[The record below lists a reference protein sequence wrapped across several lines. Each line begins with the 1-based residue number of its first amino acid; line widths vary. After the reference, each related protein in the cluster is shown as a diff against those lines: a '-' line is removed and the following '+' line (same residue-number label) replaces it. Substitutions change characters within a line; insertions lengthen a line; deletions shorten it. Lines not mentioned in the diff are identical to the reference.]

1 MQLEIGKI
9 YNGKVKGITQ
19 YGAFVDIDGGGTG
32 MVHISEIANT
42 YVSDI
47 REHLTEEQEVQ
58 VKVIGINEQ
67 GKVSLS
73 IKKVSDNGDSQPRQR
88 RFDKGQGRPDRGFDK
103 GDRGADRGADRGY
116 DRGADRGADRGD
128 RNADRGDRS
137 DKGGDRGER
146 RSKPNIWEPK
156 KQIPQSEMTFE
167 DMMSRFK
174 QTSEERMCDLKR
186 STDRKNGTRR
196 K

>member
-9 YNGKVKGITQ
+9 YTGKIKGIAQ

-32 MVHISEIANT
+32 MVHISEISNT
-42 YVSDI
+42 FVNAVRD
-47 REHLTEEQEVQ
+47 HLTEGQEVK

-73 IKKVSDNGDSQPRQR
+73 IKKAEVADENGVEKKP
-88 RFDKGQGRPDRGFDK
+88 FKK
-103 GDRGADRGADRGY
+103 
-116 DRGADRGADRGD
+116 
-128 RNADRGDRS
+128 
-137 DKGGDRGER
+137 ER
-146 RSKPNIWEPK
+146 KTKPNIYEPK
-156 KQIPQSEMTFE
+156 KTIPQSEMTFD
-167 DMMSRFK
+167 DMLAHFK
-174 QTSEERMCDLKR
+174 QSSEERIGDLKR

>member
-1 MQLEIGKI
+1 MQQLEIGKI

-19 YGAFVDIDGGGTG
+19 YGAFVDIEGGGSG

-42 YVSDI
+42 YVSEI
-47 REHLTEEQEVQ
+47 RDHLTENQEVK
-58 VKVIGINEQ
+58 VKVIGINEA

-73 IKKVSDNGDSQPRQR
+73 IKKAAENGDSAPQQKQR
-88 RFDKGQGRPDRGFDK
+88 R
-103 GDRGADRGADRGY
+103 
-116 DRGADRGADRGD
+116 
-128 RNADRGDRS
+128 
-137 DKGGDRGER
+137 GGDRDQRER
-146 RSKPNIWEPK
+146 RDNRPKPNIWEPK
-156 KQIPQSEMTFE
+156 QQTPPSEMTFE

>member
-1 MQLEIGKI
+1 MQLEIGNI

-19 YGAFVDIDGGGTG
+19 YGAFIDIEGGGTG

-42 YVSDI
+42 YVNNI
-47 REHLTEEQEVQ
+47 HEHLTENQEVK
-58 VKVIGINEQ
+58 VKVIGINEA

-73 IKKVSDNGDSQPRQR
+73 IKKATDQPAPQRPQKRSDNGSHNS
-88 RFDKGQGRPDRGFDK
+88 RPQ
-103 GDRGADRGADRGY
+103 
-116 DRGADRGADRGD
+116 
-128 RNADRGDRS
+128 
-137 DKGGDRGER
+137 
-146 RSKPNIWEPK
+146 KPNIWEPK
-156 KQIPQSEMTFE
+156 KQTPPSEMTFE

>member
-73 IKKVSDNGDSQPRQR
+73 IKKVSDNGDSQPVRDALTR
-88 RFDKGQGRPDRGFDK
+88 VRADPTAASIRAAT
-103 GDRGADRGADRGY
+103 GAKEATAVQTEATGVLREEIAAIRAATAVSAAASPISGSP
-116 DRGADRGADRGD
+116 
-128 RNADRGDRS
+128 RS
-137 DKGGDRGER
+137 RYL
-146 RSKPNIWEPK
+146 
-156 KQIPQSEMTFE
+156 
-167 DMMSRFK
+167 SRK
-174 QTSEERMCDLKR
+174 
-186 STDRKNGTRR
+186 
-196 K
+196 

>member
-19 YGAFVDIDGGGTG
+19 YGAFVEIESGCTG

-42 YVSDI
+42 YVSEI
-47 REHLTEEQEVQ
+47 REHLTENQEVK
-58 VKVIGINEQ
+58 VKVIGINEA

-73 IKKVSDNGDSQPRQR
+73 IKKAMDNPPPQQNNRPRRQDNGGNQ
-88 RFDKGQGRPDRGFDK
+88 
-103 GDRGADRGADRGY
+103 
-116 DRGADRGADRGD
+116 
-128 RNADRGDRS
+128 N
-137 DKGGDRGER
+137 
-146 RSKPNIWEPK
+146 RSKPNVWEPK
-156 KQIPQSEMTFE
+156 KQTPPSEMTFE

-174 QTSEERMCDLKR
+174 QSSEERMCDIKR

>member
-1 MQLEIGKI
+1 MQLEIGKV

-19 YGAFVDIDGGGTG
+19 YGAFVDIEGGGTG

-42 YVSDI
+42 YVNDI
-47 REHLTEEQEVQ
+47 REHLAEEQEVK
-58 VKVIGINEQ
+58 VKVIGINEA

-73 IKKVSDNGDSQPRQR
+73 IKKASENGDAQPRQR
-88 RFDKGQGRPDRGFDK
+88 RFDKGQRFEKGDKGGEKFDKGERSFDK
-103 GDRGADRGADRGY
+103 GDK
-116 DRGADRGADRGD
+116 
-128 RNADRGDRS
+128 NS
-137 DKGGDRGER
+137 ER
-146 RSKPNIWEPK
+146 PQRSKPVIWEPK
-156 KQIPQSEMTFE
+156 KQIPPSEMTFE

>member
-19 YGAFVDIDGGGTG
+19 YGAFVDIEGGCTG

-42 YVSDI
+42 YVSEI
-47 REHLTEEQEVQ
+47 REHLTENQEVK
-58 VKVIGINEQ
+58 VKVIGINEA

-73 IKKVSDNGDSQPRQR
+73 IKKAQENPPPQQNRPRRQDNGG
-88 RFDKGQGRPDRGFDK
+88 GQ
-103 GDRGADRGADRGY
+103 
-116 DRGADRGADRGD
+116 
-128 RNADRGDRS
+128 N
-137 DKGGDRGER
+137 
-146 RSKPNIWEPK
+146 RSKPNVWEPK
-156 KQIPQSEMTFE
+156 KQTPPSEMTFE

-174 QTSEERMCDLKR
+174 QTSEERMCDIKC

>member
-19 YGAFVDIDGGGTG
+19 YGAFVDIEGGGTG

-42 YVSDI
+42 YVSEI
-47 REHLTEEQEVQ
+47 RDHLSEDQDVR

-73 IKKVSDNGDSQPRQR
+73 IKKASENAESGEQR
-88 RFDKGQGRPDRGFDK
+88 PKKDRGE
-103 GDRGADRGADRGY
+103 
-116 DRGADRGADRGD
+116 
-128 RNADRGDRS
+128 RGDRS
-137 DKGGDRGER
+137 EGGNNRKNSEK

-156 KQIPQSEMTFE
+156 KTVPVSEMSFE
-167 DMMSRFK
+167 DMMSHFK
-174 QTSEERMCDLKR
+174 QTSEERIGDLKR

>member
-19 YGAFVDIDGGGTG
+19 YGAFVEIESGCTG

-42 YVSDI
+42 YVSEI
-47 REHLTEEQEVQ
+47 REHLTENQEVK
-58 VKVIGINEQ
+58 VKVIGINEA

-73 IKKVSDNGDSQPRQR
+73 IKKAVDNPPPQQNNRPRRQDNGGNQ
-88 RFDKGQGRPDRGFDK
+88 
-103 GDRGADRGADRGY
+103 
-116 DRGADRGADRGD
+116 
-128 RNADRGDRS
+128 N
-137 DKGGDRGER
+137 
-146 RSKPNIWEPK
+146 RSKPNVWEPK
-156 KQIPQSEMTFE
+156 KQTPPSEMTFE

-174 QTSEERMCDLKR
+174 QSSEERMCDIKR

>member
-1 MQLEIGKI
+1 MQLEIGKV

-19 YGAFVDIDGGGTG
+19 YGAFVDIEGGGTG

-47 REHLTEEQEVQ
+47 REHLTEDQDVK

-73 IKKVSDNGDSQPRQR
+73 IKKASENGDAQPRQR
-88 RFDKGQGRPDRGFDK
+88 RFDKGQGKFDK
-103 GDRGADRGADRGY
+103 
-116 DRGADRGADRGD
+116 
-128 RNADRGDRS
+128 N
-137 DKGGDRGER
+137 DKGGDKSEKFDKGEKNSER
-146 RSKPNIWEPK
+146 PQRSKPVIWEPK
-156 KQIPQSEMTFE
+156 KQIPPSEMTFE

>member
-19 YGAFVDIDGGGTG
+19 YGAFVDIEGGGTG

-47 REHLTEEQEVQ
+47 REHLSEDQEVK
-58 VKVIGINEQ
+58 VKVIGINEA

-73 IKKVSDNGDSQPRQR
+73 IKKASENGDSQQRQR
-88 RFDKGQGRPDRGFDK
+88 RFDKGQGKFDKGGDRGDRGADKGDRSFDK
-103 GDRGADRGADRGY
+103 GDRGG
-116 DRGADRGADRGD
+116 
-128 RNADRGDRS
+128 
-137 DKGGDRGER
+137 DKGER
-146 RSKPNIWEPK
+146 AQRSKPVVWEPK
-156 KQIPQSEMTFE
+156 KQIPPSEMTFE

>member
-19 YGAFVDIDGGGTG
+19 YGAFVDIEGGGTG

-47 REHLTEEQEVQ
+47 REHLTEDQEVK
-58 VKVIGINEQ
+58 VKVIGINEA

-73 IKKVSDNGDSQPRQR
+73 IKKASENGDSQQRQR
-88 RFDKGQGRPDRGFDK
+88 RFDKGQGKFEKGSDRAGDKGERSFDK
-103 GDRGADRGADRGY
+103 GDRG
-116 DRGADRGADRGD
+116 
-128 RNADRGDRS
+128 N
-137 DKGGDRGER
+137 DKGER
-146 RSKPNIWEPK
+146 PQRSKPVVWEPK
-156 KQIPQSEMTFE
+156 KQIPPSEMTFE

>member
-9 YNGKVKGITQ
+9 YTGKVKGITQ
-19 YGAFVDIDGGGTG
+19 YGAFVDIEGGATG

-42 YVSDI
+42 YVSEI
-47 REHLTEEQEVQ
+47 RDHLQEGQDVQ

-73 IKKVSDNGDSQPRQR
+73 IRKAIENNSPAPERKNNFQPGRDR
-88 RFDKGQGRPDRGFDK
+88 KNKG
-103 GDRGADRGADRGY
+103 AV
-116 DRGADRGADRGD
+116 
-128 RNADRGDRS
+128 
-137 DKGGDRGER
+137 
-146 RSKPNIWEPK
+146 WEPK
-156 KQIPQSEMTFE
+156 KSTPPSEMTFE
-167 DMMSRFK
+167 DMMSHFK
-174 QTSEERMCDLKR
+174 QSSEERIGDLKR

>member
-1 MQLEIGKI
+1 MQQLEIGKI

-42 YVSDI
+42 FVNEI
-47 REHLTEEQEVQ
+47 RDHLMENQEVK
-58 VKVIGINEQ
+58 VKVIGVNEA

-73 IKKVSDNGDSQPRQR
+73 IKKAIEADHSAPAAPRSHQKKSGDGSQ
-88 RFDKGQGRPDRGFDK
+88 
-103 GDRGADRGADRGY
+103 
-116 DRGADRGADRGD
+116 
-128 RNADRGDRS
+128 NRS
-137 DKGGDRGER
+137 RA
-146 RSKPNIWEPK
+146 NVWEPK
-156 KQIPQSEMTFE
+156 KQQPLSEMSFE

-174 QTSEERMCDLKR
+174 QTSEERQCDLKR

>member
-9 YNGKVKGITQ
+9 YTGKIKGIAQ

-32 MVHISEIANT
+32 MVHISEISNT
-42 YVSDI
+42 FVNAVRD
-47 REHLTEEQEVQ
+47 HLTEGQEVK

-73 IKKVSDNGDSQPRQR
+73 IKKAEVADENG
-88 RFDKGQGRPDRGFDK
+88 
-103 GDRGADRGADRGY
+103 
-116 DRGADRGADRGD
+116 
-128 RNADRGDRS
+128 
-137 DKGGDRGER
+137 GEKKPFKKER
-146 RSKPNIWEPK
+146 KIKPNIYEPK
-156 KQIPQSEMTFE
+156 KTIPQSEMTFD
-167 DMMSRFK
+167 DMLAHFK
-174 QTSEERMCDLKR
+174 QSSEERIGDLKR

>member
-19 YGAFVDIDGGGTG
+19 YGAFVDIEGGGTG

-42 YVSDI
+42 YVNEI
-47 REHLTEEQEVQ
+47 RDHLTENQEVR
-58 VKVIGINEQ
+58 VKVIGINEA

-73 IKKVSDNGDSQPRQR
+73 IKKASENGDNKNDNRGERDQR
-88 RFDKGQGRPDRGFDK
+88 
-103 GDRGADRGADRGY
+103 
-116 DRGADRGADRGD
+116 
-128 RNADRGDRS
+128 
-137 DKGGDRGER
+137 KGGDRNFNRGEGSDQQRPQNR
-146 RSKPNIWEPK
+146 RNNDQNRQKPNIWEPK
-156 KQIPQSEMTFE
+156 KQTPPSEMTFE

>member
-9 YNGKVKGITQ
+9 YNGRVKGITQ

-42 YVSDI
+42 FVNEI
-47 REHLTEEQEVQ
+47 RDHLTENQEVR
-58 VKVIGINEQ
+58 VKVIGINEA

-73 IKKVSDNGDSQPRQR
+73 IKKAKDAPPATQKPKRQN
-88 RFDKGQGRPDRGFDK
+88 DGQRKSRPNV
-103 GDRGADRGADRGY
+103 Y
-116 DRGADRGADRGD
+116 
-128 RNADRGDRS
+128 
-137 DKGGDRGER
+137 
-146 RSKPNIWEPK
+146 EPK
-156 KQIPQSEMTFE
+156 KTIPQSEMTFE
-167 DMMSRFK
+167 DMMSHFK
-174 QTSEERMCDLKR
+174 QSSEERMCDLKR

>member
-19 YGAFVDIDGGGTG
+19 YGAFVDIDGGGSG
-32 MVHISEIANT
+32 MVH
-42 YVSDI
+42 
-47 REHLTEEQEVQ
+47 HLTENQEVK
-58 VKVIGINEQ
+58 VKVIGINEA

-73 IKKVSDNGDSQPRQR
+73 IKKAVENQDAQPQQRQR
-88 RFDKGQGRPDRGFDK
+88 RPHDGNQNRPR
-103 GDRGADRGADRGY
+103 
-116 DRGADRGADRGD
+116 
-128 RNADRGDRS
+128 
-137 DKGGDRGER
+137 
-146 RSKPNIWEPK
+146 PNVWEPK
-156 KQIPQSEMTFE
+156 KQTPPSEMTFE

-174 QTSEERMCDLKR
+174 QSSEERMCDLKR

>member
-19 YGAFVDIDGGGTG
+19 YGAFVDIEGGGTG

-47 REHLTEEQEVQ
+47 REHLTEEQEVK
-58 VKVIGINEQ
+58 VKVIGINEA

-73 IKKVSDNGDSQPRQR
+73 IKKALPAPPKKEFKGGEKRFDNKRQGGFKKERPAYEPAAPVDFTKNPPPVYSGKVSDDAS
-88 RFDKGQGRPDRGFDK
+88 
-103 GDRGADRGADRGY
+103 
-116 DRGADRGADRGD
+116 
-128 RNADRGDRS
+128 
-137 DKGGDRGER
+137 
-146 RSKPNIWEPK
+146 
-156 KQIPQSEMTFE
+156 FE
-167 DMMSRFK
+167 DMLSKFK
-174 QTSEERMCDLKR
+174 AASEEKFSDLKHVMDNKR
-186 STDRKNGTRR
+186 RGSSRR

>member
-19 YGAFVDIDGGGTG
+19 YGAFVDIEGGGTG

-47 REHLTEEQEVQ
+47 REHLSENQDVK
-58 VKVIGINEQ
+58 VKVIGINEA

-73 IKKVSDNGDSQPRQR
+73 IKKASENGDSQQRQR
-88 RFDKGQGRPDRGFDK
+88 RFDKGQGKFDKGGDRGDKGADKGDRSFDK
-103 GDRGADRGADRGY
+103 GDRGG
-116 DRGADRGADRGD
+116 
-128 RNADRGDRS
+128 
-137 DKGGDRGER
+137 DKGER
-146 RSKPNIWEPK
+146 AQRSKPVVWEPK
-156 KQIPQSEMTFE
+156 KQIPPSEMTFE

>member
-19 YGAFVDIDGGGTG
+19 YGAFVDIEGGGTG

-47 REHLTEEQEVQ
+47 REHLTEEQDVR
-58 VKVIGINEQ
+58 VKVIGINEA
-67 GKVSLS
+67 GKISLS
-73 IKKVSDNGDSQPRQR
+73 IKKASENGDAQPRPR
-88 RFDKGQGRPDRGFDK
+88 RFDKGQGRSDRG
-103 GDRGADRGADRGY
+103 GDRG
-116 DRGADRGADRGD
+116 
-128 RNADRGDRS
+128 GDRS
-137 DKGGDRGER
+137 DRGGDRND
-146 RSKPNIWEPK
+146 RSFEKGDKSGDRGNQRIKPVVWEPK